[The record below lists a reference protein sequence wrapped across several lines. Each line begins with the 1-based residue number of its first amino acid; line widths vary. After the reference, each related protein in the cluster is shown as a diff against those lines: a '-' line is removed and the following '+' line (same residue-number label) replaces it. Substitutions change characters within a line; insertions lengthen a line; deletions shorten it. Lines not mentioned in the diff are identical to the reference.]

1 MKLLPNLLNLN
12 PIIRRFRNSIVLT
25 LDKKPDLS
33 HTHLT
38 FKETRI
44 SLSNSTDHIPHTEDY
59 LLKTKDVYDPK
70 ELIEGMKKLGK
81 VELIEQQQLK
91 SGLKIP
97 EYLVRFS
104 QITPQ
109 LVIAC
114 KPGSALKL
122 RPKRRGLSNPCK
134 KCGLKYHHIS
144 HCPFDPQLID
154 VIKSSIPTTSAPSE
168 TTKPTVTTT
177 LKQSSPNHPSSTTNN
192 LPKPTSNEENAIPPK
207 GKEKKVKEENEEKNK
222 LKTPA
227 LGRVETK
234 RENASAINQSNSHPP
249 KFPPLHRPMASSP
262 SDTLP
267 PRHERVPSGLGNKV
281 KGSPRI
287 PRSTSKPVT
296 PGPRKTVIG

>member
-104 QITPQ
+104 LIALWHLPLLILSLLATNVYPQ
-109 LVIAC
+109 VLA
-114 KPGSALKL
+114 
-122 RPKRRGLSNPCK
+122 
-134 KCGLKYHHIS
+134 
-144 HCPFDPQLID
+144 
-154 VIKSSIPTTSAPSE
+154 
-168 TTKPTVTTT
+168 TK
-177 LKQSSPNHPSSTTNN
+177 
-192 LPKPTSNEENAIPPK
+192 
-207 GKEKKVKEENEEKNK
+207 
-222 LKTPA
+222 
-227 LGRVETK
+227 
-234 RENASAINQSNSHPP
+234 
-249 KFPPLHRPMASSP
+249 
-262 SDTLP
+262 
-267 PRHERVPSGLGNKV
+267 
-281 KGSPRI
+281 
-287 PRSTSKPVT
+287 
-296 PGPRKTVIG
+296 